1 MSQHRIPRRMFLRA
15 AGASAVVGLPLL
27 ESLGS
32 ELLPWTGDALRP
44 SRAHAQG
51 TNTKFVVFMR
61 QANGVLQ
68 SGFWPTATGAL
79 TQASLQRDADM
90 SDRTVGILAPYAEK
104 LTVVQGLKYNYS
116 TTGCGHADGCL
127 QCLTSA
133 APNGNNSEKSLAK
146 GPSLDWVI
154 SQKLDPMGTEPV
166 SLYAGATSSY
176 LGDVILYR
184 GSEQRR
190 AGERNPMNAY
200 NRLFG
205 MQTMGGSSGGMPTAG
220 QQDAQRLALRRKSVN
235 DVIRSQM
242 MAVLGRPELSQAD
255 KMRLDA
261 HFSAIRDM
269 EVQISSG
276 CQVMPLG
283 SFNTSNVDEVV
294 RVHCDLLALAMSCGK
309 SHAGSICIGNG
320 NDQTQY
326 TINGKVYERFHHIS
340 HRVRSDGSSGEAI
353 PNAEA
358 LHHDIDKKFAGYFKY
373 LLDKL
378 SAITTPTGT
387 LLDEGMAVWLND
399 LADGP
404 AHSSRNLPWVL
415 AGGAGGALKTGQFVK
430 GDWTIN
436 RMHNTI
442 GAAMGVKNA
451 AGQPLDDF
459 GDSRYPKGQIDGLLA

>member
-1 MSQHRIPRRMFLRA
+1 MSQPRIPRRMFLRA
-15 AGASAVVGLPLL
+15 AGATAVVGLPLL
-27 ESLGS
+27 ESLGTGQ
-32 ELLPWTGDALRP
+32 LPVLEKALGALGP
-44 SRAHAQG
+44 SRAHAQ
-51 TNTKFVVFMR
+51 NAAFKYVVFMR
-61 QANGVLQ
+61 ESNGVVQ
-68 SGFWPTATGAL
+68 SNFWPSAVGAL
-79 TQASLQRDADM
+79 TEASLMRDAET
-90 SDRTVGILAPYAEK
+90 SDRTVGILAPYATK
-104 LTVVQGLKYNYS
+104 LNLVHGLKYNYS

-127 QCLTSA
+127 QAMTSS
-133 APNGNNSEKSLAK
+133 APNGNNSNSSLAT

-154 SQKLDPMGTEPV
+154 SQQLDPMGTEPV

-176 LGDVILYR
+176 LGDVLLYR
-184 GSEQRR
+184 GPQQRR

-205 MQTMGGSSGGMPTAG
+205 MQTPSTPAAGG
-220 QQDAQRLALRRKSVN
+220 QEAQRLALRRKSVN
-235 DVIRSQM
+235 DVVRAQM
-242 MAVLGRPELSQAD
+242 MAVLKRPEISEAD
-255 KMRLDA
+255 KKRLDA

-269 EVQISSG
+269 EVQLSNA

-283 SFNTSNVDEVV
+283 SFSTSNVDDVV
-294 RVHCDLLALAMSCGK
+294 RVHSDLLALAMSCGK
-309 SHAGSICIGNG
+309 SHAGSLMIGNG

-340 HRVRSDGSSGEAI
+340 HRVRSDGSSGETI

-378 SAITTPTGT
+378 AAITTPTGT
-387 LLDEGMAVWLND
+387 LLDDGIAVWFND

-415 AGGAGGALKTGQFVK
+415 AGGAGGALKTGQYVK

-436 RMHNTI
+436 RIHNTI
-442 GAAMGVKNA
+442 GRALGVKNA

-459 GDSRYPKGQIDGLLA
+459 GDDRYPKGVIDGLLA